1 MKINSGKSRILLSGN
16 GHVSVH
22 IDNNAITSENKNELL
37 GIVLDS
43 KLSFEDHVNGHC
55 KKASQKLNA
64 LARIAPIGNIPILT
78 MAFTL
83 DVSKQKP

>member
-64 LARIAPIGNIPILT
+64 LARIAPN
-78 MAFTL
+78 MY
-83 DVSKQKP
+83 QKKRKIVMKALVTSQF